1 MVKLGKQKHT
11 KTESLMG
18 NITLLN
24 DSRSSSIELSVPKT
38 KHLLSLSR
46 QSSKFTHSPSQSH
59 EKCIRRAIYKLVISL
74 IKE

>member
-38 KHLLSLSR
+38 KHLLA
-46 QSSKFTHSPSQSH
+46 QSSVIEVHSFPFSITWKMYTQS
-59 EKCIRRAIYKLVISL
+59 YL
-74 IKE
+74 